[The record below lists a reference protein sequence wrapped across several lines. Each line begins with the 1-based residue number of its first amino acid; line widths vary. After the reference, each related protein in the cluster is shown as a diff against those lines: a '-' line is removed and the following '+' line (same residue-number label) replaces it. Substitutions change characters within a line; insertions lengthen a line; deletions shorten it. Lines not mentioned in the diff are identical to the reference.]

1 MTAEPYASADR
12 VFWITDNGSSH
23 RGAASV
29 QRMADAWPT
38 AHLVHLPVHASWL
51 DQAEIYFSVVQ
62 RKVVTPNDFTDL
74 DQIRNRLAAF
84 ETRYNAVAKPFTWK
98 FTHTDLDDLL
108 DRIDA
113 HQAQRP
119 QRLAA

>member
-1 MTAEPYASADR
+1 
-12 VFWITDNGSSH
+12 
-23 RGAASV
+23 
-29 QRMADAWPT
+29 MADAWPT
-38 AHLVHLPVHASWL
+38 AHPVHLPVHASWL

-62 RKVVTPNDFTDL
+62 RKVVTPNEFTDL

-84 ETRYNAVAKPFTWK
+84 ETRYNAVAKPFNWK